1 MGRPIDEMKDSLHT
15 STTMPPTPTAAGA
28 DASFYSLVHE
38 LIEAE
43 KLFALQSRPAPEG
56 RAVGRRTFDC
66 QQLLAPFDGV
76 RLPSQSEF
84 RPVACRDLSP
94 GGFSFVVP
102 QPAEFL
108 AVVVALGQVPFKFF
122 TAQVQNQSRVRH
134 KGRIAYRVG
143 CRFTGRIAE

>member
-1 MGRPIDEMKDSLHT
+1 MAL
-15 STTMPPTPTAAGA
+15 PPTATGA
-28 DASFYSLVHE
+28 DASFYALVHE

-43 KLFALQSRPAPEG
+43 KALAEQRRPAPEG
-56 RAVGRRTFDC
+56 RAAGRRRFDC

-84 RPVACRDLSP
+84 RQVACQDLSP
-94 GGFSFVVP
+94 GGFSFVTTER
-102 QPAEFL
+102 AEFE

-122 TAQVQNQSRVRH
+122 TAKVQNQSRVRH
-134 KGRIAYRVG
+134 KGRMDYRVG